1 MRRIRFTIASL
12 LIVVLL
18 AAVGFAALREANE
31 SWDSGL
37 FSLTLGVLLISIL
50 LAVHCAESRRAFWV
64 GFAVFGWTYLGLCL
78 VPSIDSRL
86 ITTRAL
92 AQLAHNVPRRTL
104 KIGKVRHA
112 GSWSNSSESPDYQVS
127 SVAFS
132 SDGSRIATSQPGIVM
147 LWDATTGKLLGG
159 STGTTEN
166 FVRIGHSLFAL
177 LAGWLGGLLSR
188 RLGRSSR
195 APDVST
201 PMIVDG
207 TTDKGQRTTA

>member
-112 GSWSNSSESPDYQVS
+112 GSWSISPGSPGNQVS
-127 SVAFS
+127 SVAFG

-147 LWDATTGKLLGG
+147 LWDATTGKPLGRLVG
-159 STGTTEN
+159 KTEN
-166 FVRIGHSLFAL
+166 SLRIGHSLFAL
-177 LAGWLGGLLSR
+177 IAGWLGGRLSR
-188 RLGRSSR
+188 SLGRSSR
-195 APDVST
+195 DPDGPTRVN
-201 PMIVDG
+201 PDG
-207 TTDKGQRTTA
+207 TNS